1 LRETRKHTRTADS
14 TQNSNQKMLIKT
26 IKTRER
32 EKEKKTTTTKNQRNK
47 RENWLYTGSHP
58 PVARGLDATEWN
70 EMQYIHTY
78 ILAWAARLFCFF
90 HLNNILLVGTNRF
103 YFKKT
108 FSI

>member
-1 LRETRKHTRTADS
+1 MRETRKHTRTADS

-70 EMQYIHTY
+70 EMQYIHTEFWHGLRGY
-78 ILAWAARLFCFF
+78 FVFF
-90 HLNNILLVGTNRF
+90 I
-103 YFKKT
+103 
-108 FSI
+108 